1 MKMSFVQNHPKKID
15 PKRLQV
21 YVSPGDRC
29 DGCDKQCEL
38 GYVYVSQGRYIYPT
52 IAGEIIANFR
62 TERNKRIFAGDDVKK
77 NRTPQQTFQQELCT
91 KSFAGKIARYCDHY
105 KQR

>member
-1 MKMSFVQNHPKKID
+1 MSFTQNHPKKID
-15 PKRLQV
+15 PKRLLL

-38 GYVYVSQGRYIYPT
+38 GYVYVSQGHYIYPT

-62 TERNKRIFAGDDVKK
+62 NERNIRIFAGDDVKK
-77 NRTPQQTFQQELCT
+77 DRTPQQASQQELCV

-105 KQR
+105 KTR